1 MRWDELNW
9 WMIIKIK
16 SVGHV
21 KVKNSLAIEYQN
33 DSSSVQEIM
42 DIKLEDKLE
51 HPDHIYEEIGLEQ
64 DTYMKK

>member
-1 MRWDELNW
+1 M
-9 WMIIKIK
+9 
-16 SVGHV
+16 GHV

-64 DTYMKK
+64 DTYMKKWEGKTISSWWVLFI